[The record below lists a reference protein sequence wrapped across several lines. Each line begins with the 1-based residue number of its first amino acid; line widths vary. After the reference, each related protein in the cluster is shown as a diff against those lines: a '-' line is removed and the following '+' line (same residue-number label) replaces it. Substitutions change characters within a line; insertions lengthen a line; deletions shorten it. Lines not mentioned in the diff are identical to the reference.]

1 MIQWMIDYA
10 DPDPNPKS
18 PPREPHAMPSD
29 PALLVARLAG
39 PEGRALEAALAAG
52 DPAERGSPR
61 AVAALRRLADAELV
75 ALALRLAAARAR
87 QHLKFPSGEPLRF
100 TPELLEQ
107 ASSHPAAAHRA
118 QRLAPLGAVLDL
130 GCGAGGDLTRLAAAG
145 ASVTGLEA
153 DPLAAA
159 LARANLAALGLAGEV
174 ITGRY
179 PKTALPPHRALY
191 IDPARRAGGAGG
203 RRHRDPRAFSPAPAE
218 IAPLLARA
226 EAWCLKWGPALPLS
240 PAALAGPG
248 GPLAGLAPGD
258 WELETVSWRGEL
270 REALLWGGAAR
281 RGAPR
286 QATLLL
292 GGLQDWRALSYSAEP
307 GAPLPAPPV
316 PPVAAMSAD
325 AGPWVHEPDPAL
337 IRAGLV
343 NAFAAEHGLAPL
355 APDIAYLAG
364 EAVESP
370 FLRRW
375 RILEILPLS
384 LGGLQAALDRQ
395 GAGPIVLKKRG
406 FPLDPETLRPRLV
419 GRGVRPVTV
428 LIYRDRRAPRR
439 AEHWVCLGAAEGRLL
454 HAGDSS

>member
-1 MIQWMIDYA
+1 M
-10 DPDPNPKS
+10 S
-18 PPREPHAMPSD
+18 SD
-29 PALLVARLAG
+29 PALLLARLLG

-75 ALALRLAAARAR
+75 ALALRLDAARAR
-87 QHLKFPSGEPLRF
+87 QHLKFPPEEPLRF

-107 ASSHPAAAHRA
+107 ASSHPVATHRA
-118 QRLAPLGAVLDL
+118 QRLAPLGPVLDL

-145 ASVTGLEA
+145 AAVTGLEA

-159 LARANLAALGLAGEV
+159 LARANLAALGLAGQV

-179 PKTALPPHRALY
+179 PGTALPAHRALF
-191 IDPARRAGGAGG
+191 IDPARREGGAGG
-203 RRHRDPRAFSPAPAE
+203 RRHRNPGAFSPAPAL

-226 EAWCLKWGPALPLS
+226 EAWCLKWGPALPLT
-240 PAALAGPG
+240 AEALSGSA

-281 RGAPR
+281 CGAAR
-286 QATLLL
+286 QATLLIGSL
-292 GGLQDWRALSYSAEP
+292 RDWTALSYAGDGSAP
-307 GAPLPAPPV
+307 PPAPTAPGV
-316 PPVAAMSAD
+316 PG
-325 AGPWVHEPDPAL
+325 GPCVHEPDPAL

-343 NAFAAEHGLAPL
+343 DAFAAQHGLSPL
-355 APDIAYLAG
+355 APGIAYLAG
-364 EAVESP
+364 EAVGSP
-370 FLRRW
+370 FVRRW

-395 GAGPIVLKKRG
+395 GAGPLVLKKRG
-406 FPLDPETLRPRLV
+406 FPLDPEILRPRLV
-419 GRGVRPVTV
+419 GRGERPVTV
-428 LIYRDRRAPRR
+428 LIYRDGRDRRAPHR
-439 AEHWVCLGAAEGRLL
+439 AEHWVCLGAEEG
-454 HAGDSS
+454 